1 MECIVLICWLVSL
14 LLYPHVCVLYF
25 VFLLILLIFCMLDVI
40 GVVDNVEEK
49 VHSKNVV
56 FDLKDLR
63 LVSLCTV
70 FYIYSSV
77 LII

>member
-1 MECIVLICWLVSL
+1 MESIMMICWLVSL
-14 LLYPHVCVLYF
+14 LLYHHVCVLYF
-25 VFLLILLIFCMLDVI
+25 VFLLIYFYFCMLDVI

-63 LVSLCTV
+63 LVSLCML

>member
-1 MECIVLICWLVSL
+1 
-14 LLYPHVCVLYF
+14 
-25 VFLLILLIFCMLDVI
+25 MLDVI

-63 LVSLCTV
+63 LVSLCML

-77 LII
+77 LISLLLFCNVVLLSH

>member
-1 MECIVLICWLVSL
+1 MCPIFSFFVDFFHFL
-14 LLYPHVCVLYF
+14 HVRCHW
-25 VFLLILLIFCMLDVI
+25 C
-40 GVVDNVEEK
+40 GGNVEEK
-49 VHSKNVV
+49 AHSKNVV

-63 LVSLCTV
+63 LFSLCMV